1 MSTKKLDELGVSAFC
16 ESMGLM
22 AKAGIQTDEALTL
35 LSQGEYG
42 KDGILGQALT
52 GMRRSVE
59 DGKSLAE
66 AMEESGIFDDYCL
79 RMVAAGRRSGR
90 MEEVLLHLSRYYARQ
105 KTISEKVKSAI
116 VYPSTMLIMIIVVL
130 AVMLA
135 MVLPAFTRVYN
146 SLTGSLADSSYG
158 YVTWAYGLCWVA
170 LVVMVILAIVLI
182 GGRLMW
188 NGSGR
193 DTVRRTL
200 FKIPAAAGI
209 LKSMGKFRFV
219 SAFETFLASGEM
231 QDTAVLDSIPMTD
244 CPPVEESL
252 KKCAIHMEEGHGF
265 AQSAFEEEL
274 FEPVYGRMLLAGERS
289 GDMETVL
296 ERLADHLE
304 EDYVDRVDRLVS
316 VIDPVLS
323 GVMLVTVGVSL
334 LSVMLPLIGMMSAIG

>member
-1 MSTKKLDELGVSAFC
+1 MSTKKLDELGISAFC

-22 AKAGIQTDEALTL
+22 AKAGIQTDEALEL
-35 LSQGEYG
+35 LSQGEAG
-42 KDGILGQALT
+42 QSGILGQALPQ
-52 GMRRSVE
+52 MRDSVE
-59 DGKSLAE
+59 GGKGLAE

-79 RMVAAGRRSGR
+79 RMVNTGKKTGR
-90 MEEVLLHLSRYYARQ
+90 MEEVLLHLSSYYARQ
-105 KTISEKVKSAI
+105 KSISEKVKSAI
-116 VYPSTMLIMIIVVL
+116 VYPSAMLIMIIVVL

-146 SLTGSLADSSYG
+146 SLTGSLAASSYS
-158 YVTWAYGLCWVA
+158 YVSWAYGLCWVA
-170 LVVMVILAIVLI
+170 LVVMVILALVLI

-193 DTVRRTL
+193 DSVRRAL

-219 SAFETFLASGEM
+219 TAFETFLASGEM

-252 KKCAIHMEEGHGF
+252 KKIALHMEEGHGF
-265 AQSAFEEEL
+265 AQSAFEEDL

-296 ERLADHLE
+296 GRLAGHLE

>member
-22 AKAGIQTDEALTL
+22 ARAGIQTDEALAL
-35 LSQGEYG
+35 LAQGEYG
-42 KDGILGQALT
+42 KDGILGQALPK
-52 GMRRSVE
+52 MRESVE
-59 DGKSLAE
+59 EGKGLAE
-66 AMEESGIFDDYCL
+66 AMEESGLFDSYCL
-79 RMVAAGRRSGR
+79 RMVAAGKKSGR

-105 KTISEKVKSAI
+105 KTIAEKVKSAL

-130 AVMLA
+130 IVMLA

-146 SLTGSLADSSYG
+146 SLTGSLAPSSYS
-158 YVTWAYGLCWVA
+158 YVSWAYGLCWVA
-170 LVVMVILAIVLI
+170 LVVMVILAAVLI
-182 GGRLMW
+182 GGRLAW

-193 DTVRRTL
+193 EKVRNLL

-209 LKSMGKFRFV
+209 LKSMGKFRFT

-231 QDTAVLDSIPMTD
+231 QDMAVLDSIPMTD
-244 CPPVEESL
+244 CPPVEETL

-265 AQSAFEEEL
+265 AQSAFEESL

-289 GDMETVL
+289 GDMESVL
-296 ERLADHLE
+296 DRLADHLE